1 MEKMF
6 CELRNKKGS
15 VLALVLMV
23 MVTIMIIG
31 ITAMHDTEIESRIS
45 RNYAIYKDNFYRADA
60 AAREAVQ
67 LLENAPNPSVQLKPS
82 SGGCLVFI
90 QDVGFDVKNNGGAVA
105 VNSSLVPNA
114 QYLVVFEGI
123 APESELGMEE
133 ETHLYAY
140 TAYGAGSYNLGSD
153 NSTSIV
159 QIGYRRRY

>member
-31 ITAMHDTEIESRIS
+31 ITAMHDTEIEGRIS

-67 LLENAPNPSVQLKPS
+67 LLENAANPSVQLQPS
-82 SGGCLVFI
+82 SGSCLSFI
-90 QDVGFDVKNNGGAVA
+90 QDVGFDVKNNGDSVA

-114 QYLVVFEGI
+114 QYLVVYEGI

-140 TAYGAGSYNLGSD
+140 NIYGTGFYTLASD
-153 NSTSIV
+153 TSDCLI

>member
-1 MEKMF
+1 MF
-6 CELRNKKGS
+6 HEFSDKRGS

-31 ITAMHDTEIESRIS
+31 ITAMHDTEIEGRVS
-45 RNYAIYKDNFYRADA
+45 RNYAIYKDTFYRADA

-67 LLENAPNPSVQLKPS
+67 LLENAANPSVQLQPS
-82 SGGCLVFI
+82 SGSCLSFI
-90 QDVGFDVKNNGGAVA
+90 QNVGFDVKNNGSAVA
-105 VNSSLVPNA
+105 VNSSLVPNNA
-114 QYLVVFEGI
+114 QYLVVYEGI

-140 TAYGAGSYNLGSD
+140 TAYGAGSYSLGSD
-153 NSTSIV
+153 NSMCIV